1 MDKGEINIQKTI
13 KELIVVGIL
22 FGIMFPAIAMT
33 TDIIVKELSFSFSSI
48 FHIHKVNP
56 IHFIIDTAPM
66 ILPLA
71 AYYVSTLLKKQ
82 FLKAED
88 TAQQLEK
95 IKKSIVYI
103 DQLSEGELDFDIK
116 LQENDHIGTS
126 ILKLKD
132 TLINNKKEENI
143 RSWNTAGVTKFA
155 EILRST
161 DSSIEGLSNTI
172 LSNLI
177 KLIDAN
183 QGNIFVVE
191 EDIENKKEH
200 LDLVACYAYETKKQL
215 NQTIEKGQGLVGQCW
230 KSGEAI
236 LLTEVPQDYMTITS
250 GLGKVTPSCL
260 LITPLKLNK
269 VTIGVL
275 ELVAFEVFK
284 DFEIDFVKQIAK
296 NIAATFIALKTN
308 RRTEQLLK
316 ESQAI
321 TEQMR
326 SQEEE
331 MRQNMEELQATQEEL
346 SRNNDEIASKTEALE
361 KQQGILETWQFDIKA
376 IIDGIPNTV
385 IVIDN
390 KNTIEDTNKPGEIL
404 TGCKVAK
411 MIGRDFQDFLP
422 EIKIE
427 DIPLNKRINT
437 IFVNKNK
444 DRHDVS
450 IISNNIIKK
459 KGKRKLYLIRKLSA

>member
-22 FGIMFPAIAMT
+22 FGIMFPSIAMT
-33 TDIIVKELSFSFSSI
+33 TDIIVKELPFSFSSI
-48 FHIHKVNP
+48 LHIHKVNP
-56 IHFIIDTAPM
+56 IHFIIDTAPI

-103 DQLSEGELDFDIK
+103 DQLSEGELDFDIN
-116 LQENDHIGTS
+116 LQENDHIGES

-132 TLINNKKEENI
+132 NLNNNKKEETI
-143 RSWNTAGVTKFA
+143 RSWNTEGLTKFA

-161 DSSIEGLSNTI
+161 NASIEDLSNTV

-177 KLIDAN
+177 KLVDAN
-183 QGNIFVVE
+183 QGNIFIVE
-191 EDIENKKEH
+191 GGEDDRTEH
-200 LDLVACYAYETKKQL
+200 LDLIACYAYETKKQL
-215 NQTIEKGQGLVGQCW
+215 SQTIEKGQGLVGQCW
-230 KSGEAI
+230 KSGETI
-236 LLTEVPQDYMTITS
+236 LLTEVPQDYTTITS
-250 GLGKVTPSCL
+250 GLGEVTPSCL

-269 VTIGVL
+269 ITIGVL
-275 ELVAFEVFK
+275 ELAAFEVFK

-296 NIAATFIALKTN
+296 NIAATFITLKTN
-308 RRTEQLLK
+308 RRTEQLLE
-316 ESQAI
+316 ESQAF

-346 SRNNDEIASKTEALE
+346 SRNNDEIASKTKALE
-361 KQQGILETWQFDIKA
+361 KQQGILEAWQFDVKA

-385 IVIDN
+385 IVIDDN
-390 KNTIEDTNKPGEIL
+390 NTIEDTNKSGETL

-411 MIGRDFQDFLP
+411 MIGRNFQDFLP
-422 EIKIE
+422 EIKIK
-427 DIPLNKRINT
+427 DIPHNKRINT
-437 IFVNKNK
+437 IFLDKDK
-444 DRHDVS
+444 DRHDVI
-450 IISNNIIKK
+450 IISNNIVKK
-459 KGKRKLYLIRKLSA
+459 KGKRRLYLIRKLSA